1 MSLKCTELNLTG
13 ICKILSGVGAL
24 LLGVGTLLIGIAA
37 ICRLETA
44 VDEFVEGAKKYE
56 EAAKTT
62 EKTVQVKNTLRKNES
77 TTNVRLGIA
86 QLKQFK
92 ENENPETVSK
102 AIAKIE
108 GYSSEIIYYYPE
120 SREILSEIQE
130 KAAGIVSEDSDK
142 AKESQKSIR
151 DLSNRFDRIVRD
163 SLRHDLANF
172 PAMLKKE

>member
-13 ICKILSGVGAL
+13 IGKILSGVGTL

-37 ICRLETA
+37 IHKLPTA
-44 VDEFVEGAKKYE
+44 ANQFADGAKKYE
-56 EAAKTT
+56 EAANK
-62 EKTVQVKNTLRKNES
+62 EGEAVRIKNTLRKNES

-92 ENENPETVSK
+92 ENENENLEAVRK

-108 GYSSEIIYYYPE
+108 GYSSEFTNYYPE
-120 SREILSEIQE
+120 SKEILSEIQA
-130 KAAGIVSEDSDK
+130 KAVGMMSEDSDK

-151 DLSNRFDRIVRD
+151 DLSDRFDRITRN
-163 SLRHDLANF
+163 SLRHD
-172 PAMLKKE
+172 